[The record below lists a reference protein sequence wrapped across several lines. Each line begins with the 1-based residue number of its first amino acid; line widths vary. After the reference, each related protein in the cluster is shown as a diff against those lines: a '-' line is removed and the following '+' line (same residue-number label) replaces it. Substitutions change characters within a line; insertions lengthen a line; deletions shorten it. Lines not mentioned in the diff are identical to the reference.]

1 MATRQPQADSQQA
14 GGQMN
19 IDQQVESAG
28 RERNTVG
35 QTESETTY
43 WRNQYQNEPYV
54 SRGESFSDYEPA
66 YRAGIEARNQ
76 YPGQRFDE
84 VESNLRKDWQAQKG
98 GSSLDWT
105 KASQASRAAW
115 DHAGVSSA
123 ASDGDRRQSQP

>member
-1 MATRQPQADSQQA
+1 MTTRQRQAGSQQA

-19 IDQQVESAG
+19 IEQQVKSAG
-28 RERNTVG
+28 RARNTVG

-123 ASDGDRRQSQP
+123 ASDSDRRQSQP